1 MTEQSKALDA
11 GEGVERNGLHTLFL
25 PVSPGRTS
33 GLIVEQIR
41 WLVRQ
46 GQLLPGDRLPSE
58 RELCELFGVSR
69 VTVREALRVLES
81 SGLLEVRVG
90 AKGGAFVTA
99 PSGDRVRDSIADLLT
114 MSSLSAEDV
123 TEARQVLEMGVV
135 SMVCARATE
144 EDLNELEAL
153 CDAAKSALKRNEYT
167 MAMSTEF
174 HIRVAQ
180 SAHNGAVELI
190 VGSFRGALLLSLQRA
205 SQTAPEMGP
214 KGVQEHAAFV
224 AAVRDRDPERAQA
237 IMLEHLDRTASRVK
251 GY

>member
-1 MTEQSKALDA
+1 MSANDNA
-11 GEGVERNGLHTLFL
+11 GAEGARRDGLHNLFL

-81 SGLLEVRVG
+81 SGLLDVRVG

-99 PSGDRVRDSIADLLT
+99 PSGDRIRDGIADLLT
-114 MSSLSAEDV
+114 MSSLSAAEV
-123 TEARQVLEMGVV
+123 TEAREVLEMGIVPL
-135 SMVCARATE
+135 VCARATE
-144 EDLNELEAL
+144 GDLDDLDHLVDTAR
-153 CDAAKSALKRNEYT
+153 KALKADEYN
-167 MAMSTEF
+167 MEMSTEF

-190 VGSFRGALLLSLQRA
+190 VESFRGALLLSMEQARR
-205 SQTAPEMGP
+205 SAPEMGR
-214 KGVQEHAAFV
+214 KGVDEHASFV
-224 AAVRDRDPERAQA
+224 AAVRQRDQEKASA
-237 IMLEHLDRTASRVK
+237 IMFEHLERTASRVR
-251 GY
+251 GS

>member
-1 MTEQSKALDA
+1 MTGPRKAAVTDITA
-11 GEGVERNGLHTLFL
+11 RDGLHGLFL

-81 SGLLEVRVG
+81 SGLLDVRVG

-99 PSGDRVRDSIADLLT
+99 PSGDRVRDGIEDLLT
-114 MSSLSAEDV
+114 MSSLTAAEV
-123 TEARQVLEMGVV
+123 TEAREVLEMGIVPL
-135 SMVCARATE
+135 VCARATE
-144 EDLNELEAL
+144 QDLNELEEM
-153 CDAAKSALKRNEYT
+153 CESAKRARTRNEYT

-180 SAHNGAVELI
+180 CAHNGGIELI
-190 VGSFRGALLLSLQRA
+190 IESFRGALLLSLQRA
-205 SQTAPEMGP
+205 RETAPEMGRR
-214 KGVQEHAAFV
+214 GVDEHTAFV
-224 AAVRDRDPERAQA
+224 AAVRQRDASKASA
-237 IMLEHLDRTASRVK
+237 IMLEHLERTAGRVK
-251 GY
+251 GS

>member
-1 MTEQSKALDA
+1 MSADDKFGPAPLVARQGFSE
-11 GEGVERNGLHTLFL
+11 LFL
-25 PVSPGRTS
+25 PVTPGRTS

-81 SGLLEVRVG
+81 SGLLDVKVG

-99 PSGDRVRDSIADLLT
+99 PSGDRIREGIADLLT
-114 MSSLSAEDV
+114 MSSLTAADV
-123 TEARQVLEMGVV
+123 TEAREILEMGIVPL
-135 SMVCARATE
+135 VCARATAKDL
-144 EDLNELEAL
+144 EDLDQL
-153 CDAAKSALKRNEYT
+153 CADARAALKRSEYT

-190 VGSFRGALLLSLQRA
+190 IESFRGALLQSLQRA
-205 SQTAPEMGP
+205 RQTYPEMGR
-214 KGVQEHAAFV
+214 KGVEEHAAFV
-224 AAVRDRDPERAQA
+224 EAVRQRDREKATA
-237 IMLEHLDRTASRVK
+237 IMHEHLQRTALRVR
-251 GY
+251 GT